1 MPIIMVSTEIKAD
14 AEVCFD
20 LSRSVEAHLAST
32 AGTGERA
39 VAGVTSGLL
48 GLGDQVTWR
57 ARHLGVV
64 QHLSSQITAFDR
76 PRHFR
81 DEMVQGVFA
90 RLAHDH
96 YFEQIASG
104 TLMRDV
110 LDYTSPLGR
119 LGRMVDAVYLRAYLG
134 RFLAGRALALKQ
146 LAETGRAD
154 AFLNG
159 RSER

>member
-1 MPIIMVSTEIKAD
+1 MPIITVSTEINAD
-14 AEVCFD
+14 PDMCFD
-20 LSRSVEAHLAST
+20 LARSVEAHLAST

-48 GLGDQVTWR
+48 NLGDQVTWR

-64 QHLSSQITAFDR
+64 QHLSSRITAFDR

-81 DEMVQGVFA
+81 DEMVQGAFA

-96 YFEQIASG
+96 YFEPVASG

-110 LDYTSPLGR
+110 IDYTSPWGL
-119 LGRMVDAVYLRAYLG
+119 LGRMVDAFYLKAYLG

-146 LAETGRAD
+146 LAETGEPT
-154 AFLNG
+154 
-159 RSER
+159 RS